1 MTIDEKSW
9 SKLFPRFYLN
19 SFEKGTRKRARKRF
33 PWSVTDPLHEKSFI
47 SGATKNKSVWL
58 TEKRAKPSTV
68 SAACGAALPILCPPS
83 PRSSLLRALV
93 LELRRSIETNFK
105 ICGAQLQMEQANASN
120 GLVRVIGRWSLVALM
135 VNTMIGASI
144 FGLPAVIAA
153 YLGKWSPTGYFV
165 AFVGISVIA
174 ACMAEVASQFQEAG
188 GPYLYARAA
197 FGRLVAIQ
205 NGWLLWL
212 ARVAAVAGVAN
223 LFITYLGEFF
233 PIVKTPLPRAG
244 ILAALIGFLAAV
256 NYRGVAGGNRVSN
269 FFTIAKVSLLSFF
282 IVTGF
287 FRLLLHSDLRVTPQS
302 VNATASDWFGA
313 LLLMVYAYGGFES
326 ALIASGEARDTRQDI
341 PVALFVAIG
350 ITTFL
355 YVAVQILVIYTI
367 QNAGTSETPVVDSAR
382 WFLAPLGVQIIAAG
396 ALVSAYG
403 YLSANMLHTPRI
415 LFAMSRLRDFPAIV
429 GRVHPVFRTPHISI
443 LIFAAAVY
451 LFAVAATFR
460 WNAILSGVARLF
472 VYGTVAAALP
482 VLRKKQPTADAFRL
496 PFGWLFCFLGLLF
509 TSALIVQMHRGELI
523 VIALTSAIATLNW
536 LWARRQQAPSES
548 AN

>member
-1 MTIDEKSW
+1 MT
-9 SKLFPRFYLN
+9 KLVERL
-19 SFEKGTRKRARKRF
+19 SR
-33 PWSVTDPLHEKSFI
+33 DI
-47 SGATKNKSVWL
+47 
-58 TEKRAKPSTV
+58 
-68 SAACGAALPILCPPS
+68 
-83 PRSSLLRALV
+83 
-93 LELRRSIETNFK
+93 RR
-105 ICGAQLQMEQANASN
+105 
-120 GLVRVIGRWSLVALM
+120 WDLVALLIN
-135 VNTMIGASI
+135 VTVGAGI
-144 FGLPAVIAA
+144 FRLPAEAFAAAGPYSLLALALCAVIIGMIV
-153 YLGKWSPTGYFV
+153 LCF
-165 AFVGISVIA
+165 
-174 ACMAEVASQFQEAG
+174 AEVASRFAGTG

-233 PIVKTPLPRAG
+233 PIVKTPLPRVG

-341 PVALFVAIG
+341 PVALLVAIG

-367 QNAGTSETPVVDSAR
+367 QSAGTSETPVVDSAR
-382 WFLAPLGVQIIAAG
+382 RFLAPLGVQIIAAG
-396 ALVSAYG
+396 TLVSAYG

-415 LFAMSRLRDFPAIV
+415 LFATFLSPAKGCPEIRYV
-429 GRVHPVFRTPHISI
+429 CI
-443 LIFAAAVY
+443 
-451 LFAVAATFR
+451 
-460 WNAILSGVARLF
+460 
-472 VYGTVAAALP
+472 
-482 VLRKKQPTADAFRL
+482 
-496 PFGWLFCFLGLLF
+496 
-509 TSALIVQMHRGELI
+509 E
-523 VIALTSAIATLNW
+523 
-536 LWARRQQAPSES
+536 
-548 AN
+548 